1 MLAMA
6 DALASVI
13 GKNRIRIAMMC
24 ITVIIIFII
33 LLQNAQVVRGEK
45 YIARY
50 PWIVM
55 RKTLCHG
62 HALAARRVDIIKL
75 RRYLAE
81 DAISKLKRK
90 YFENMFF
97 I

>member
-6 DALASVI
+6 DALTSVI
-13 GKNRIRIAMMC
+13 LKIRIQIAMKC
-24 ITVIIIFII
+24 ITVKIIFII
-33 LLQNAQVVRGEK
+33 LLQNAQTGQK
-45 YIARY
+45 QGRY
-50 PWIVM
+50 RWIVM
-55 RKTLCHG
+55 RNWLHLG
-62 HALAARRVDIIKL
+62 HALVAGKVHFIAPRRV
-75 RRYLAE
+75 LAE